1 MVWVKC
7 LFLELVKC
15 LLSECPSSLKIEYM
29 EQTRNLYADLL
40 LYLEYL
46 EIVDLN
52 SYLDM
57 TLQNSEI
64 VLFCNICL
72 DFKFAITNER
82 YLYLYLCL
90 FLPFSLSLYVCLSAS
105 LSIFVHFSPFLS
117 SLSVYLSI
125 SQSVSLSLCL
135 SVSLCLSL
143 SLSVPLCISVCL
155 LSLCLNVIN
164 NKIISWS
171 KSRGPPKVLLTMS
184 QIKLYQEIYTCCS
197 FIIWL

>member
-1 MVWVKC
+1 
-7 LFLELVKC
+7 
-15 LLSECPSSLKIEYM
+15 M

-52 SYLDM
+52 SYLGM
-57 TLQNSEI
+57 TLQKI

-72 DFKFAITNER
+72 DFKFAITNEGYGGSH
-82 YLYLYLCL
+82 YLNLYLCL

-117 SLSVYLSI
+117 SLSVFLSI
-125 SQSVSLSLCL
+125 SQSVNLSLSLSLYL

-143 SLSVPLCISVCL
+143 YLSVPLCISVCL

-171 KSRGPPKVLLTMS
+171 KSRGPQK
-184 QIKLYQEIYTCCS
+184 YY
-197 FIIWL
+197 